1 MFNKKYIKLNI
12 FLYAILILII
22 KKFNNDLRICIDYRV
37 FNKLIIKNRNALFL
51 IRKTLIK
58 FYIFKIYNKFNII
71 IIFNEIKMKK
81 NNEKK
86 IAFFIKYDLFE
97 YVIIFFE
104 LYNVLIIFQIFINKM
119 FKKYFNNFY
128 FAYLNNIL
136 IYNDNKKKYI

>member
-51 IRKTLIK
+51 IREILIK

-71 IIFNEIKMKK
+71 ITFNKIKIKK
-81 NNEKK
+81 NNKKK
-86 IAFFIKYDLFE
+86 IAFFIKYNLFK
-97 YVIIFFE
+97 YVIIFFK
-104 LYNVLIIFQIFINKM
+104 LYNVSIIF
-119 FKKYFNNFY
+119 
-128 FAYLNNIL
+128 
-136 IYNDNKKKYI
+136 

>member
-1 MFNKKYIKLNI
+1 MFNKRYIKLNI

-22 KKFNNDLRICIDYRV
+22 KKFNDDLRICIDYRV

-51 IRKTLIK
+51 IRETLIK

-71 IIFNEIKMKK
+71 ITFNEIKIKK

-86 IAFFIKYDLFE
+86 IAFLIKYNLFE

-104 LYNVLIIFQIFINKM
+104 LYNALITF
-119 FKKYFNNFY
+119 
-128 FAYLNNIL
+128 
-136 IYNDNKKKYI
+136 